1 MGRHVPHVL
10 AADGWEGSVLP
21 LTADQTH
28 HLRRVL
34 RLVDGEEVSYT
45 DGAGR
50 IGRGRLTGDGV
61 ERGEETTVPRPMGL
75 TLAVA
80 PPKSKDRA
88 RFVVEK
94 LAELG
99 VARLLWVRTRLTEGR
114 PPPAAKSK
122 AWAEAALEQ
131 SRGAWLMDIGQC
143 ALSDLD
149 PIGLVVADPEGKEPQ
164 TEVKTLLIGP
174 EGGLDPSEIPVGA
187 EAVSLGPTILRV
199 ETAAVVGAAVL
210 GRRRR

>member
-1 MGRHVPHVL
+1 QPLAAGRRLMGRHVPHVR

-34 RLVDGEEVSYT
+34 RRVDGEEVSYT

-99 VARLLWVRTRLTEGR
+99 VARLDRKSTRLN
-114 PPPAAKSK
+114 S
-122 AWAEAALEQ
+122 
-131 SRGAWLMDIGQC
+131 SH
-143 ALSDLD
+143 
-149 PIGLVVADPEGKEPQ
+149 
-164 TEVKTLLIGP
+164 VKI
-174 EGGLDPSEIPVGA
+174 SY
-187 EAVSLGPTILRV
+187 AV
-199 ETAAVVGAAVL
+199 
-210 GRRRR
+210 